1 MKRPERSSWE
11 IRVPRR
17 ALERKARRRI
27 ISRLQTRSGAG
38 GWKKRRKDEDERRLK
53 EGCRGTGS
61 TGKCRDF
68 AHSANLS
75 DRVRFALL
83 TRPAAVRFSPLY
95 PNTVEESTDPS
106 RMSGVW
112 RSVVWLSS
120 CCNIDLQLL
129 RFFFFFFFFFFIFR
143 SSWWKRGKIIK
154 NRRISFPPRSNNLLR

>member
-11 IRVPRR
+11 IRAPRR
-17 ALERKARRRI
+17 VLERKTRHRI
-27 ISRLQTRSGAG
+27 ISRLPTRGRAG
-38 GWKKRRKDEDERRLK
+38 GWKKRRRDEDERRLK
-53 EGCRGTGS
+53 ERCRGTGS

-95 PNTVEESTDPS
+95 PNIVEESTDPS

-112 RSVVWLSS
+112 RSVVWLSG

-129 RFFFFFFFFFFIFR
+129 LFFSHFCR
-143 SSWWKRGKIIK
+143 SSWW
-154 NRRISFPPRSNNLLR
+154 NPRVR